1 MSMREL
7 SIREAI
13 REALRE
19 EMEDDESVFLMGEN
33 VAAAGGIFKVTEG
46 LLDEFGSKRVRDTPI
61 SEEGFVGLGVG
72 AALTGMRPVVEVMF
86 GDFITLAMEQIVN
99 QAAHLRYMTGGQATV
114 PLTIRTTLGAGRS
127 SAGQHSQSIHAWFC
141 HIPGLKVVL
150 PATPYDAKGLLKAAI
165 RDNNPVLFFED
176 KMMYDLKG
184 LVPEE
189 DYVIPLGQA
198 DVKRTGADVTLI
210 ATSSMVHEALNA
222 ADQLSDAGIS
232 AEVVDPRTLV
242 PLDQE
247 TLINSASKTG
257 RVIVI
262 DEGYRSYGA
271 TAELSA
277 LITENVFYYLHAPVV
292 RIGAMD
298 VPVPFSKPLEFATIP
313 TAEQIV
319 DAARRLMDGEV

>member
-1 MSMREL
+1 
-7 SIREAI
+7 
-13 REALRE
+13 
-19 EMEDDESVFLMGEN
+19 
-33 VAAAGGIFKVTEG
+33 
-46 LLDEFGSKRVRDTPI
+46 
-61 SEEGFVGLGVG
+61 
-72 AALTGMRPVVEVMF
+72 
-86 GDFITLAMEQIVN
+86 
-99 QAAHLRYMTGGQATV
+99 
-114 PLTIRTTLGAGRS
+114 
-127 SAGQHSQSIHAWFC
+127 
-141 HIPGLKVVL
+141 
-150 PATPYDAKGLLKAAI
+150 
-165 RDNNPVLFFED
+165 
-176 KMMYDLKG
+176 
-184 LVPEE
+184 
-189 DYVIPLGQA
+189 
-198 DVKRTGADVTLI
+198 
-210 ATSSMVHEALNA
+210 
-222 ADQLSDAGIS
+222 
-232 AEVVDPRTLV
+232 V